1 MTIAGS
7 TERRHALNGLYRYW
21 NDRTAGVDETG
32 FAMIR
37 DLYAG
42 WATYAPEARGVS
54 YESVTANG
62 VPAIWA
68 LPHVEVAGSA
78 VLYTHGGGFIGGGI
92 ESHRK
97 LAAHIA
103 AASGRRTLLID
114 YRLAPEH
121 LYPAALDDSA
131 AALDWLIDQG
141 HAPARIGLVGDSAGG
156 LLATRLGVVRAQK
169 GMPQV
174 GAIAAMS
181 PYYDLEGKGEAF
193 DRNRAHDPIASREG
207 IVQNLAAFL
216 PEGAKAT
223 DPDVNVLHADLTGLP
238 PVFVSFGGHEA
249 LADGGT
255 MFAERARAAGVEV
268 VTEVLDEMDHVP
280 QFLVGYAPEAT
291 ASVDA
296 IGAFL
301 RRHLGD

>member
-1 MTIAGS
+1 MTTATA
-7 TERRHALNGLYRYW
+7 TEPRHALATLYRYW
-21 NDRTAGVDETG
+21 NDRTAGIDATG
-32 FAMIR
+32 FGLIR

-42 WATYAPEARGVS
+42 WAVHAPEAVGVS

-68 LPHVEVAGSA
+68 IPRDEVAGSA

-97 LAAHIA
+97 VAAHIA

-121 LYPAALDDSA
+121 LYPAALDDSLT
-131 AALDWLIDQG
+131 ALDWLIAQG
-141 HAPARIGLVGDSAGG
+141 YAPEKIGAVGDSAGG
-156 LLATRLGVVRAQK
+156 LLATRIGIVRAQQNL
-169 GMPQV
+169 PQV
-174 GAIAAMS
+174 GAIVALS

-193 DRNRAHDPIASREG
+193 DRNRDNDPIASREG

-216 PEGAKAT
+216 QEGATAQ
-223 DPDVNVLHADLTGLP
+223 DPDINVLHADLAGLP

-268 VTEVLDEMDHVP
+268 VEEVLDEMDHVP

-291 ASVDA
+291 ASVEA

-301 RRHLGD
+301 RRHLGE